1 MSRSGRQVPFLD
13 LRAAYGETRAETD
26 EAVHRVL
33 EGGWYIRG
41 TEVDAFER
49 EFAAYSG
56 SRHCVGVSNGLDAL
70 SLVLRAWDIG
80 PGDEV
85 LVPSHT
91 FIATWLA
98 VANVGARPVPVEVD
112 PATYSLDPG
121 RVEGAVTPRTRAV
134 VPVHLYGRP
143 APITSLMDIA
153 EQRGIRV
160 LADAAQSHGSRV
172 DGEPTPFGHAAGV
185 SFYPGKNL
193 GAVGDG
199 GAVLTDDDELVD
211 RVRMLANYGSRRKY
225 DHELQGV
232 NCRLDE
238 LQAAVLRI
246 RLRYLDEWNA
256 RRRAIAGLYSDAFRD
271 VDGLTLPPSDD
282 ATISSSWHLYVV
294 AHPARD
300 ALQAHLASCGVET
313 LVHYPVPPHRSAA
326 FASLGLAAGSLP
338 IAEHA
343 ADHVLSLPIGPH
355 MSPAQVEA
363 VVRAVC
369 SFTPPEGD

>member
-1 MSRSGRQVPFLD
+1 MNRSERQVPFLD
-13 LRAAYGETRAETD
+13 LRAAYAETREETD

-33 EGGWYIRG
+33 DGGWYIRG
-41 TEVDAFER
+41 AEVEAFER

-80 PGDEV
+80 PGDDV

-112 PATYSLDPG
+112 PATYNLDPD
-121 RVEGAVTPRTRAV
+121 RVQGAITPRTRAV
-134 VPVHLYGRP
+134 IPVHLYGRP
-143 APITSLMDIA
+143 APIAALMDIA
-153 EQRGIRV
+153 EQSGIRL

-172 DGEPTPFGHAAGV
+172 DGVPTPVGHAAGV

-199 GAVLTDDDELVD
+199 GAVLTDDDELAD
-211 RVRMLANYGSRRKY
+211 RLRMLANYGSRRKY
-225 DHELQGV
+225 HHELQGL

-238 LQAAVLRI
+238 LHAAVLRV
-246 RLRYLDEWNA
+246 RLRCLDEWNA
-256 RRRAIAGLYSDAFRD
+256 RRRAIAGIYDDALRE
-271 VDGLTLPPSDD
+271 VSGLTLPPSDD
-282 ATISSSWHLYVV
+282 GAISSSWHLYVV

-300 ALQAHLASCGVET
+300 ALQAHLARCGVET
-313 LVHYPVPPHRSAA
+313 LVHYPIPPHRSAA
-326 FASLGLAAGSLP
+326 FAGLGLAAGSLP
-338 IAEHA
+338 VAERA
-343 ADHVLSLPIGPH
+343 ADTVLSLPIGPH
-355 MSPAQVEA
+355 MTPGQVEA
-363 VVRAVC
+363 VVTAVC
-369 SFTPPEGD
+369 SFTPPGGA